1 MADANRKEGYGIM
14 VFRPGTPRAVKKREL
29 VFFIMLCTII
39 MVQACYWLFA
49 NSVQPLVLGMP
60 FGLFFIVLFVV
71 IEFVV
76 LLILY
81 FLEAKDVEEGG
92 SE

>member
-1 MADANRKEGYGIM
+1 MAEGNSNEGYGIT
-14 VFRPGTPRAVKKREL
+14 VFRSGTPPGVKKREFI
-29 VFFIMLCTII
+29 FFIILCTII

-71 IEFVV
+71 IEFAV
-76 LLILY
+76 LVILY
-81 FLEAKDVEEGG
+81 LLEAKDIEEGG